1 MYILCTIYFLYLK
14 NKIII
19 LWFYKAI
26 TIFPKNPI
34 NGEGWNSTIARNAIC
49 KTGDLSG
56 EKFIKCIEEN
66 AYTTEDIFSR
76 YEVPNFLHYKLEIST
91 FYMLVFYGL
100 VKSLQINPINPE
112 KNPITR
118 YWIKLNGHLRYDI
131 YFTDPKVQFISDD
144 ASLIPRTK
152 FVLKENEGEMRI
164 RLKVC
169 YNYFCW

>member
-1 MYILCTIYFLYLK
+1 MG
-14 NKIII
+14 N
-19 LWFYKAI
+19 
-26 TIFPKNPI
+26 
-34 NGEGWNSTIARNAIC
+34 
-49 KTGDLSG
+49 LSG

-112 KNPITR
+112 KKPVKR
-118 YWIKLNGHLRYDI
+118 YWIKLNGHLRYNI

-152 FVLKENEGEMRI
+152 LVLKQNEGEMRI
-164 RLKVC
+164 RLKVKVSSKSVLKKFVTSVDRI
-169 YNYFCW
+169 YHMVNRLRSFLSLGHLVT